1 MENQPWSTVHSKSIE
16 RFLIAGVAA
25 IILVHVFFIVSY
37 EHIPKVTA
45 AYLLPLVTAMITMVW
60 IRKGRPR
67 GFDTVLFAAFIL
79 WYVLTR
85 LINGDKYF
93 SGSLTYI
100 VMISLGCLA
109 LYPIPTVLSERG
121 RLRFMDT
128 VALLYS
134 AVIGLVAW
142 AGIIAVATGKPI
154 SNPFNEYIL
163 GFSAAE
169 GNIMRLRFFTTH
181 PNGFSCLM
189 YIALTLVFYL
199 TAKSK
204 RIVPRIWYGFLAAGL
219 CLGIYFTR
227 STTGIAITALLW
239 IVLGCLVL
247 ANSKKVTWKRILIV
261 GIVILLIIAAILA
274 GTAFLQNAAQEKGIE
289 NEVQAS
295 FDTRF
300 DQAAGTFSSRM
311 AIWKT
316 AIKAFGQRPISLLFG
331 EQRESAMARIF
342 AIYGWYGFHMHNS
355 FVEILVECGVIGL
368 LIAIALSVFVIIQS
382 VRLMLCQQA
391 PLASKILVLPLIG
404 LFMHAMMENYI
415 FTFDELPNLFFF
427 LLAGMVV
434 FESRKWC
441 SAKKIEQSSAA

>member
-1 MENQPWSTVHSKSIE
+1 MENQPWSTVQSKSIE

-25 IILVHVFFIVSY
+25 IILVHMFFIISY

-45 AYLLPLVTAMITMVW
+45 AYLLPLVTAMITLVW
-60 IRKGRPR
+60 IRKGRPK

-100 VMISLGCLA
+100 VMISLGCLT
-109 LYPIPTVLSERG
+109 LYPMPTVLSEIG

-142 AGIIAVATGKPI
+142 AGIFSIVSGILIA
-154 SNPFNEYIL
+154 NPFNEFLL
-163 GFSAAE
+163 GPDKDLL
-169 GNIMRLRFFTTH
+169 MRLRFFTTH

-199 TAKSK
+199 TVKSK
-204 RIVPRIWYGFLAAGL
+204 RIVPRIWYGFLATGL

-227 STTGIAITALLW
+227 STTGIVVTGLLW
-239 IVLGCLVL
+239 IVLGCLVIV
-247 ANSKKVTWKRILIV
+247 NSKKVTWKRVLIV
-261 GIVILLIIAAILA
+261 SAVILLIVAAILA
-274 GTAFLQNAAQEKGIE
+274 GTVLMQNAAQERYSE
-289 NEVQAS
+289 NATQAS
-295 FDTRF
+295 FNTRF

-311 AIWKT
+311 AIWET
-316 AIKAFGQRPISLLFG
+316 AIKALQQRPIGLLFG

-342 AIYGWYGFHMHNS
+342 AMYGNYEFHMHNS

-368 LIAIALSVFVIIQS
+368 LIAIALSVFVIIQC
-382 VRLMLCQQA
+382 VQLMFCQQA

-404 LFMHAMMENYI
+404 LFMHAMTENYI

-427 LLAGMVV
+427 LIAGMVV

-441 SAKKIEQSSAA
+441 SAKRTEQSSAA